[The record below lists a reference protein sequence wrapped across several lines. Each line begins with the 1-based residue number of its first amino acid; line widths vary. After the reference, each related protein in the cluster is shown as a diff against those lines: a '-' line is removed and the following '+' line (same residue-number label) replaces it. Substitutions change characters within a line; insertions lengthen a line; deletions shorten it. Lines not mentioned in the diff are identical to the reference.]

1 MLSEDTLKYQI
12 IETDRQ
18 LQEAAKTLLS
28 QKSIAVD
35 LEADSMYH
43 YQEKV
48 CLLQLFADDTVLIVD
63 PLAVPDLSVLKPVF
77 SDPAIRKVFHGA
89 DYDIRSLY
97 RDFKIKV
104 DHLFDT
110 QLAIRFL
117 GDTET
122 GLDAVLSKYFGVDL
136 DKKYQKKDWSRR
148 PLSEEM
154 LTYAA
159 RDVLYLI
166 PLANLLEQKLQQ
178 NNRLFW
184 VEEENRILSRVRPNS
199 IPQPEF
205 FLSFK
210 GAGHLPPRELEI
222 LENLLK
228 LRQKMAFKKDRPPFK
243 IMGSATLLSLVKNKP
258 QTLQDLE
265 KVKPLSSKQIRFYG
279 PDLVRAVAVAME
291 TPEEKLPRYPRRNA
305 PTLKPVVRKRLKSLH
320 DWREAA
326 AARLNLD
333 PALVCTKNLMAE
345 LAKANPGHVNELSRM
360 NEMRLWQKAVFGE
373 EIITA
378 LKGTAR

>member
-1 MLSEDTLKYQI
+1 M
-12 IETDRQ
+12 
-18 LQEAAKTLLS
+18 LLS
-28 QKSIAVD
+28 QQSIAVD

-48 CLLQLFADDTVLIVD
+48 CLLQLVADGTVLIVD

-77 SDPAIRKVFHGA
+77 ADPSIRKVFHGA

-97 RDFKIKV
+97 RDFRIKV

-110 QLAIRFL
+110 QLAVRFL
-117 GDTET
+117 GATET
-122 GLDAVLSKYFGVDL
+122 GLDAVLSKYFGIGL

-154 LTYAA
+154 LVYAA

-184 VEEENRILSRVRPNS
+184 VEEGNRILSRVRPNS
-199 IPQPEF
+199 APQSAL

-210 GAGHLPPRELEI
+210 GAGRLPPRELEI
-222 LENLLK
+222 LENLLRY
-228 LRQKMAFKKDRPPFK
+228 RQKMAFKKDRPPFK

-258 QTLQDLE
+258 QTLQDFE
-265 KVKPLSSKQIRFYG
+265 KITPLSSRQIRLYG
-279 PDLVRAVAVAME
+279 PDLIRAVAVAME
-291 TPEEKLPRYPRRNA
+291 TPEEKLPRYPRQSVPA
-305 PTLKPVVRKRLKSLH
+305 LKPVVRKRLKSLH

-333 PALVCTKNLMAE
+333 PALVCSKNLMTE
-345 LAKANPGHVNELSRM
+345 LAKANPGDVNELGRI
-360 NEMRLWQKAVFGE
+360 NEMRRWQKRVFGE

-378 LKGTAR
+378 LKGTGR